1 MDPEPGRTTV
11 AGPFDS
17 FLYQSDAADEGD
29 FLTSRIFDVGGD
41 VAPFLKRPGT
51 LPYTDHASRERWI
64 ETQLKPILTQL
75 ANDERRCLYCNSFY
89 KNIENI
95 GSWKCSWHPQGADY
109 DGFFL
114 CCNRAA
120 PTNGCQPCDHNS
132 TAPVNAARW
141 NLDNYLIDV
150 PTAVVDRL
158 QVQSKSYV
166 YLAINQTN
174 TARSLYRIRRAK
186 MS

>member
-1 MDPEPGRTTV
+1 METEPGRTSI

-29 FLTSRIFDVGGD
+29 FLTSRIFDIGGD

-51 LPYTDHASRERWI
+51 LPYSDDKSRDQWMEK
-64 ETQLKPILTQL
+64 QLAPILTQL
-75 ANDERRCLYCNSFY
+75 ENDKRRCLYCNSFY

-95 GSWKCSWHPQGADY
+95 GSWKCSWHPQATDH

-114 CCNRAA
+114 CCGRAA

-132 TAPVNAARW
+132 TAPAGVARW
-141 NLDNYLIDV
+141 NLENYLIDV
-150 PTAVVDRL
+150 PTAIVERL
-158 QVQSKSYV
+158 QVQRQSYV
-166 YLAINQTN
+166 YLAINQIN
-174 TARSLYRIRRAK
+174 SARSLYRIRRAK